1 MFVINEKL
9 KGNKIVR
16 GNKYIKHMW
25 GRKKKRGIQRIF
37 YFLSLFLNTTTD
49 LPFPTSLRPPCW
61 SNLKTNTTFELII
74 SFSTKPLKVFR
85 DWSSFLR
92 RPPRPK
98 SFSWPFH
105 LFRLLLETKVV
116 LWIEREKN
124 TQSPTSLDWS
134 SSRCSRHNLCGSF
147 CRP

>member
-25 GRKKKRGIQRIF
+25 GRKNGNSKH
-37 YFLSLFLNTTTD
+37 FLLPLSVLNTTTD
-49 LPFPTSLRPPCW
+49 LSFLTSLRPPCW

-74 SFSTKPLKVFR
+74 SFSTKPLKLFC
-85 DWSSFLR
+85 DWSNFLR
-92 RPPRPK
+92 RPPCRK
-98 SFSWPFH
+98 SFSWPFY

-116 LWIEREKN
+116 LWIEREKYSI
-124 TQSPTSLDWS
+124 TDIVRLELFKMQ
-134 SSRCSRHNLCGSF
+134 
-147 CRP
+147 